1 MGLLFNLRL
10 SENFRYPLLS
20 TSIQHFWQRWNL
32 TLARFITIYMFK
44 PMLRKTGRPVV
55 SLIVTF
61 TLIGLWHNVSVGYL
75 IWGLGHG
82 LALGLTLWWR
92 NRRSGPALLPPAVRM
107 VGGLVVT
114 LAFVAFLSAL
124 ANLSSVGRM
133 RDYVGAFV
141 GL

>member
-1 MGLLFNLRL
+1 
-10 SENFRYPLLS
+10 
-20 TSIQHFWQRWNL
+20 
-32 TLARFITIYMFK
+32 
-44 PMLRKTGRPVV
+44 VV

-124 ANLSSVGRM
+124 ANLSSVDRM